1 MKQKVWD
8 LFVRFFHW
16 SLVLSFTVAY
26 LAAEFSSSSEV
37 YDLDEVH
44 EFLGYFITI
53 LVVTRIIW
61 GFVGSKYARFS
72 SFIFSPSEYIEN
84 FKAIATNKH
93 QKHYVGH
100 NPLGG
105 AMVFALLGGLSVMVF
120 SGLILLGWSEYTG
133 PVWALALPV
142 TDTMGDMSRWV
153 HYHLAEVMLVL
164 VGAHILGVFVAMKQH
179 GENLVRS
186 MFTGFK
192 ES

>member
-1 MKQKVWD
+1 MKEKVWD

-16 SLVLSFTVAY
+16 SLVLSFTIAY
-26 LAAEFSSSSEV
+26 LTAEFSSSSET

-61 GFVGSKYARFS
+61 GFIGSKYARFS
-72 SFIFSPSEYIEN
+72 NFIFSPSEYIEN
-84 FKAIATNKH
+84 FKAILTNNH

-105 AMVFALLGGLSVMVF
+105 AMVFALLAGLSLMVF
-120 SGLILLGWSEYTG
+120 SGLVLLGWSEFTG

-142 TDTMGDMSRWV
+142 SDTMGDMAKWV
-153 HYHLAEVMLVL
+153 HYHLAEIMLIL
-164 VGAHILGVFVAMKQH
+164 IGSHILGVFVAMKQH
-179 GENLVRS
+179 GENLVRA
-186 MFTGFK
+186 MFTGYK
-192 ES
+192 EG